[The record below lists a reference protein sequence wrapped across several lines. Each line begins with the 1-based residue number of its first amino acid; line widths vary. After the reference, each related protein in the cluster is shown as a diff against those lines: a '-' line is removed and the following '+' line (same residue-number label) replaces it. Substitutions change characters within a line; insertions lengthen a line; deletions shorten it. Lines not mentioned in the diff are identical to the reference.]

1 MIQSTKP
8 LMLLTSFLFVSIFS
22 VAVNVQAQTK
32 SKITLTI
39 DGLKNKNGQ
48 ICASLFASNK
58 GFPSNGDNA
67 IKSGCVSIT
76 EVPVVMSFDN
86 LQPGSYAIAVLHDA
100 NNDKMANR
108 NALGIPTEGFGF
120 SKNPTILTG
129 PPKFNDAAVV
139 LAGENTN
146 INIKLMYLLGG

>member
-8 LMLLTSFLFVSIFS
+8 LMFLTSFLFVSIFS

-120 SKNPTILTG
+120 SQNPAILTG

-139 LAGENTN
+139 VAGDNTN
-146 INIKLMYLLGG
+146 INIKLKYLFKN